1 MTMTVR
7 SAPPTPTREPQPLK
21 RNTDF
26 RRLWWGQGVSELG
39 SSAAGITMPLLMLSV
54 GYSTAVVGGVSTVVL
69 IVGVL
74 AQMPAGFLADR
85 FDQRRVM
92 LACDLVRA
100 GATAALVLCALLGV
114 VPLWTVLAVTV
125 VSQLGLS
132 GFRPAQTRALR
143 RVVPEPQMTTAVSV
157 NQARGYAIGIVGP
170 TVGGLLFTVGPAL
183 PFAVNTATFLVSAL
197 FVAALRTRLRP
208 DPEPQAVRFLPA
220 VGEGWRHL
228 WHDRFLRWST
238 LYFTLVNFAFSALMY
253 IVILGLAGTEGGAL
267 TVGAAVTTASVAGLL
282 GSLVTPAVQRRAPVR
297 VVLLIGPAVTA
308 ALLFLAARHGGVIL
322 LVTGFAVLCFVAPM
336 CGALL
341 TAVRMLVVPERVL
354 GRVVGATSFLGQA
367 LQPLAPLTAGLL
379 LAHLSRG
386 AAVAV
391 LGATFAATTL
401 VGLLVPA
408 PRVPEHPG
416 PPTA

>member
-1 MTMTVR
+1 MTVTVE
-7 SAPPTPTREPQPLK
+7 APPLK
-21 RNTDF
+21 RNADF

-39 SSAAGITMPLLMLSV
+39 SSAAGITLPLLLLSV

-69 IVGVL
+69 VVGVL

-92 LACDLVRA
+92 LVCDFIRA
-100 GATAALVLCALLGV
+100 GAAAMLVLCALLGI
-114 VPLWTVLAVTV
+114 VPLWTALAITV

-208 DPEPQAVRFLPA
+208 DAGAQVPTRFLPA
-220 VGEGWRHL
+220 VGEGWRYL
-228 WHDRFLRWST
+228 WQDRFLRWST
-238 LYFTLVNFAFSALMY
+238 LYFTLVNFAFSALLY
-253 IVILGLAGTEGGAL
+253 IVILGLATTDDGAL
-267 TVGAAVTTASVAGLL
+267 TVGAAVTTAAAAGLL
-282 GSLVTPAVQRRAPVR
+282 GSLATPAVRRRAPVR
-297 VVLLIGPAVTA
+297 AVLLAGPALTA
-308 ALLFLAARHGGVIL
+308 ALLFLAARHGGVVF

-354 GRVVGATSFLGQA
+354 GRVTGATSFLGQA

-386 AAVAV
+386 AAVAA
-391 LGATFAATTL
+391 LAATFTAATL
-401 VGLLVPA
+401 IGLLVPK
-408 PRVPEHPG
+408 P
-416 PPTA
+416 